1 MVRLLR
7 RRAGR
12 DPLGSDRLV
21 SGSYNHHY
29 RQFRGGLIAD
39 WPETATVPRHMVV
52 GLHGLGANERQFGT
66 LLALDLPGDSLYVG
80 LRAPVDYGR
89 DSYSWFDPLLDAD
102 QIDYDAVVERVADF
116 VLAIRQRTGVSATDT
131 TVVGYSQGAP
141 LTVAISALR
150 PDVAANV
157 VLGSGALPPGLA
169 TLGPGRPDRA
179 FVGVGNKDP
188 FVDPDSL
195 AELTAAWGSVT
206 GGLTVRHYDIP
217 HVMSPAMTNDI
228 SQWIDTPPRP
238 GATSSP
244 GHPD

>member
-1 MVRLLR
+1 MVRVLW

-21 SGSYNHHY
+21 SDSYNHHY
-29 RQFRGGLIAD
+29 RQFRGGAIAD
-39 WPETATVPRHMVV
+39 WPETATVPPHVVV
-52 GLHGLGANERQFGT
+52 GLHGLGANERQFAT
-66 LLALDLPGDSLYVG
+66 LLALDLPDDSVYVG
-80 LRAPVDYGR
+80 LRALVGYGR

-102 QIDYDAVVERVADF
+102 HIDYDPVVERVTDF
-116 VLAIRQRTGVSATDT
+116 VLAIRQRTEVGAANT
-131 TVVGYSQGAP
+131 TVIGYSQAAA

-157 VLGSGALPPGLA
+157 VLGSGALPPGLT

-179 FVGVGNKDP
+179 FVGVGKKDP
-188 FVDPDSL
+188 FVDPSSL

-217 HVMSPAMTNDI
+217 HVMSPAMTDDV
-228 SQWIDTPPRP
+228 SRWIRDR
-238 GATSSP
+238 
-244 GHPD
+244 

>member
-1 MVRLLR
+1 MRQLLR

-12 DPLGSDRLV
+12 DPLAADRLV
-21 SGSYNHHY
+21 SDSYNHHY
-29 RQFRGGLIAD
+29 RQFRGGAIAD
-39 WPETATVPRHMVV
+39 WPTIATVPGHLVV

-66 LLALDLPGDSLYVG
+66 LLALDLPDDSLYVG

-102 QIDYDAVVERVADF
+102 QIDYAPVVERVADF
-116 VLAIRQRTGVSATDT
+116 VLTISDRTGVSATNT
-131 TVVGYSQGAP
+131 TVVGYSQAAP

-150 PDVAANV
+150 PDIASNF
-157 VLGSGALPPGLA
+157 VLGSGALPHGLT
-169 TLGPGRPDRA
+169 TLSPGRPDRA

-195 AELTAAWGSVT
+195 AELTAAWASVT

-217 HVMSPAMTNDI
+217 HVMSPAMTDDV
-228 SQWIDTPPRP
+228 SQWIR
-238 GATSSP
+238 AR
-244 GHPD
+244 